1 MRAALAT
8 KVSTFHEQMD
18 KAKADAEAE
27 FRTSQTFIDAC
38 GVYYGDRFN
47 DCLKQVGS
55 VYPNLDLS
63 KITFN
68 YLVSMT
74 PGVVTPSMKSLMI
87 SFI

>member
-1 MRAALAT
+1 MRATLAT
-8 KVSTFHEQMD
+8 ELSTFHEQMD
-18 KAKADAEAE
+18 KAKADAEVE

-47 DCLKQVGS
+47 DCLKQVGF

-68 YLVSMT
+68 DLVPMT
-74 PGVVTPSMKSLMI
+74 PGVVTLSMKSLMI
-87 SFI
+87 LFI